1 MTSILVVDDHP
12 FFLHGFSQYLQDSY
26 EFEIDTALSVEEAIS
41 KIDASPPDLAML
53 DVTMHDG
60 GGLRILRHMRE
71 HHPDIP
77 AMILTVHIDP
87 EQTIEAMRLGI
98 RGIALKD
105 SDPVII
111 IKGMNV
117 VLAGGKWFE
126 RGVTEP
132 ALQYS
137 VNRPSRV
144 VRSDDLLTKREM
156 EIVEPVFLGLRNRQI
171 PDRCNLPE
179 GTVKI
184 HLNSVYRKPGVG
196 SRAELIVKREG
207 LRSVKRQ
214 NVTSENAGPNQTGSE
229 KRINI
234 VRAAIHSLHHVQHDR
249 TTIC

>member
-1 MTSILVVDDHP
+1 
-12 FFLHGFSQYLQDSY
+12 
-26 EFEIDTALSVEEAIS
+26 
-41 KIDASPPDLAML
+41 
-53 DVTMHDG
+53 
-60 GGLRILRHMRE
+60 MRE

-98 RGIALKD
+98 RRIAIKD
-105 SDPVII
+105 SDPEII

-126 RGVTEP
+126 RGMTET

-144 VRSDDLLTKREM
+144 VRSNDLLTKREI
-156 EIVEPVFLGLRNRQI
+156 EIVELVCLGLCNRQI
-171 PDRCNLPE
+171 ADRCNLLE

-184 HLNSVYRKPGVG
+184 HLNSVYRKPGLG

-207 LRSVKRQ
+207 LRSIKRQ